1 MPDPGVRREAAVA
14 VLLYC
19 GGGGGYCVFVLLLLL
34 SDTHSLLF
42 SPNTFKMETQYFPPE
57 TN

>member
-19 GGGGGYCVFVLLLLL
+19 GGGGGYCVSVLLFLF
-34 SDTHSLLF
+34 SDIRSLF